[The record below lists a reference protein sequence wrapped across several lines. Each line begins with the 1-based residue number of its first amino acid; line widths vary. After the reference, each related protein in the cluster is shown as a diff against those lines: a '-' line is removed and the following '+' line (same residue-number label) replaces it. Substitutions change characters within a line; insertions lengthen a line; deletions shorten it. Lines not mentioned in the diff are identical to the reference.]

1 MVEEEVVLT
10 KVKNKKSQEAEN
22 NASAAY
28 SADTIKVLEGLDAVR
43 KRPGMYIGDQGIRGL
58 HHLVY
63 EVVDNSI
70 DEAMMG
76 HCDHISVMIHSD
88 NSVTV
93 DDNGRGIPTEIHKKE
108 KISAAEVVMTKLH
121 AGGKFDG
128 KAYKVSGGLHGVGV
142 SVVNALS
149 ETLQLEI
156 RREGKV
162 YYQEYK
168 RGKSVA
174 PLKETGK
181 TDKRGTKVTFKPD
194 KEIFEVLEYNFETL
208 SGRMRELA
216 FLNPGLKIDIEDQ
229 RTDKKNEFCYEG
241 GIVAFVEH
249 LNKKKTAVHSKPVYF
264 KAEKDGCTVEIAFQY
279 NDGYAELVHSF
290 ANNINTIE
298 GGFHLSGFKSALTR
312 TINTYAESKGLLK
325 DLNENLSGEDVRE
338 GLVAIISVK
347 IPEPQFEGQTKTKL
361 GNSFIKGLVESLIN
375 THLSA
380 YFEEKPADGRKI
392 APKAVGAGLARVAA
406 KKARELTRRKTAL
419 DMAGMPGKM
428 ADCQEKD
435 PALCELYLVEGDSA
449 GGCFS
454 KDTKIALTDGRKLN
468 FEELIHEDQ
477 LGKQNYC
484 YTISKNGTVA
494 IGEIKNPRLTKKT
507 AHVVKIILDNNEEIV
522 CTPDHKFMLADGSYK
537 EARVL
542 TQEDSLMPLN
552 KQLSRKGRRITI
564 EGYEMVFDS
573 TERRWVFTHV
583 LADKYNLENEVYS
596 DKDGSHRHHKDFNKL
611 NNNPDNITRLSKEQH
626 LEVHRKLAAL
636 TLHRPDVKEK
646 TKKIHQTK
654 EFREKIRKAMLKPAM
669 RKLLSARAKQQW
681 SNPEYKE
688 FMREKFLEF
697 YNSNE
702 EYRTENNARLNEI
715 QKTYWSKYP
724 HRKKQSEKVK
734 QFFENNPQIK
744 ESLSETAKEQWTDAA
759 LLEWRSYETKKQ
771 WTDEFR
777 RKRKLAYDKTYY
789 NASMQSLRK
798 IYDQYGNPDLGKY
811 EALRKETNNKN
822 LLKPDTLINRFFE
835 NDAERL
841 KNAVK
846 LYNHKIKK
854 VEKLSEKV
862 DVYDLEVPGT
872 HNFALASGIFVHNSA
887 KQGRDRKN
895 QAILPLKG
903 KILNVEKA
911 RFDKIISFEEIRIL
925 ISALG
930 TGIGIEEYDV
940 NKLRY
945 HKIIIM
951 TDADVDGA
959 HIRTLLLTFFY
970 RQLPEIVERGYL
982 YIAQPP
988 LYKIAKGKEE
998 KYLKTEAILNDYLL
1012 DSALNDVTIK
1022 TNGKTL
1028 EGKKLKKVFQA
1039 LIEFNKILW
1048 RMRRRRDPHVVSE
1061 LIMQKKI
1068 DRKTLD
1074 QPKQLKTIMDDMKKL
1089 IMKKYPDIQVLDFK
1103 IEKNDEL
1110 NCHEVHIEVT
1120 RGSYK
1125 KEMVLGHEFLSSPE
1139 FKELQGLLSQFESL
1153 GEPPW
1158 KIVQE
1163 DKTETEVNTA
1173 RELVEQILNIGKA
1186 GTTIQRYKGL
1196 GEMNPQQL
1204 WETTMDPSIRTL
1216 LQVKVEDA
1224 VEADDMFTTLMG
1236 DQVEPRRKFIEDNAL
1251 HVRNL
1256 DV

>member
-1 MVEEEVVLT
+1 MVEGEAILT
-10 KVKNKKSQEAEN
+10 KSKKQSQDTADQ
-22 NASAAY
+22 ASAAY

-43 KRPGMYIGDQGIRGL
+43 KRPGMYIGDQGVRGL

-76 HCDHISVMIHSD
+76 HCDHISVTIHGD

-108 KISAAEVVMTKLH
+108 KVSAAEVVMTKLH

-168 RGKSVA
+168 RGKPVA

-194 KEIFEVLEYNFETL
+194 KEILEVLEYNFETL

-216 FLNPGLKIDIEDQ
+216 FLNPGLKIDIEDE
-229 RTDKKNEFCYEG
+229 RVDKKNEFHYEG

-249 LNKKKTAVHSKPVYF
+249 LNKKKTAVHPKPVYF
-264 KAEKDGCTVEIAFQY
+264 KAEKDDCTVEIAFQY
-279 NDGYAELVHSF
+279 NDGYTELVHSF

-312 TINTYAESKGLLK
+312 TINSYAESKGLLK

-347 IPEPQFEGQTKTKL
+347 LPQPQFEGQTKTKL

-392 APKAVGAGLARVAA
+392 VLKAIGAALARVAA
-406 KKARELTRRKTAL
+406 RKARELTRRKTAL

-428 ADCQEKD
+428 ADCQERD

-449 GGCFS
+449 GG
-454 KDTKIALTDGRKLN
+454 
-468 FEELIHEDQ
+468 
-477 LGKQNYC
+477 
-484 YTISKNGTVA
+484 
-494 IGEIKNPRLTKKT
+494 
-507 AHVVKIILDNNEEIV
+507 
-522 CTPDHKFMLADGSYK
+522 
-537 EARVL
+537 
-542 TQEDSLMPLN
+542 
-552 KQLSRKGRRITI
+552 
-564 EGYEMVFDS
+564 
-573 TERRWVFTHV
+573 
-583 LADKYNLENEVYS
+583 
-596 DKDGSHRHHKDFNKL
+596 
-611 NNNPDNITRLSKEQH
+611 
-626 LEVHRKLAAL
+626 
-636 TLHRPDVKEK
+636 
-646 TKKIHQTK
+646 
-654 EFREKIRKAMLKPAM
+654 
-669 RKLLSARAKQQW
+669 
-681 SNPEYKE
+681 
-688 FMREKFLEF
+688 
-697 YNSNE
+697 
-702 EYRTENNARLNEI
+702 
-715 QKTYWSKYP
+715 
-724 HRKKQSEKVK
+724 
-734 QFFENNPQIK
+734 
-744 ESLSETAKEQWTDAA
+744 
-759 LLEWRSYETKKQ
+759 
-771 WTDEFR
+771 
-777 RKRKLAYDKTYY
+777 
-789 NASMQSLRK
+789 
-798 IYDQYGNPDLGKY
+798 
-811 EALRKETNNKN
+811 
-822 LLKPDTLINRFFE
+822 
-835 NDAERL
+835 
-841 KNAVK
+841 
-846 LYNHKIKK
+846 
-854 VEKLSEKV
+854 
-862 DVYDLEVPGT
+862 
-872 HNFALASGIFVHNSA
+872 SA
-887 KQGRDRKN
+887 KQGRDRRN

-930 TGIGIEEYDV
+930 TGIGVEEYDV

-945 HKIIIM
+945 HKIILM

-988 LYKIAKGKEE
+988 LYKITKGKEE
-998 KYLKTEAILNDYLL
+998 KYLKTEALLNDYLL
-1012 DSALNDVTIK
+1012 DSALNDITIK
-1022 TNGKTL
+1022 SNGKTL

-1048 RMRRRRDPHVVSE
+1048 RMRRRRDPQVVSE

-1074 QPKQLKTIMDDMKKL
+1074 QPKQLKTIMDDTKKHLMKKH
-1089 IMKKYPDIQVLDFK
+1089 PDIQALDFK

-1139 FKELQGLLSQFESL
+1139 FKELQALLSQFESL
-1153 GEPPW
+1153 GEPVW
-1158 KIVQE
+1158 KIVQK
-1163 DKTETEVNTA
+1163 DKTEIEANTA
-1173 RELVEQILNIGKA
+1173 RELVEQVLSIGKS
-1186 GTTIQRYKGL
+1186 GVTIQRYKGL
-1196 GEMNPQQL
+1196 GEMNPEQL
-1204 WETTMDPSIRTL
+1204 WETTMDPAVRTL